1 MLVNT
6 DIYSHWPHPD
16 EEHHHLLRSSALSPL
31 ALCPW
36 QRHPPPFRPLLIH
49 SANRLF
55 RDPFLS
61 FFFWKGKRKE
71 RKEPSHWGGGSARR
85 SFNVQ
90 RAEFVKPDPS
100 VQVTGGE
107 TGSPFMETYLP
118 SRPMANVSCIHIHP
132 MCHSSSESYYHN
144 TSSSQPA
151 FQRPNDR

>member
-1 MLVNT
+1 MPVNT

-36 QRHPPPFRPLLIH
+36 QRHPPPFRPQLIH

-55 RDPFLS
+55 RDPFLC

-71 RKEPSHWGGGSARR
+71 RSRLTEAADPHGAVSMCSELSLWNRIPPYRWQVEKQGAR
-85 SFNVQ
+85 SWKHTSPPVLWLMFPAFTSIQYAIVAQ
-90 RAEFVKPDPS
+90 RA
-100 VQVTGGE
+100 T
-107 TGSPFMETYLP
+107 
-118 SRPMANVSCIHIHP
+118 IIIHP
-132 MCHSSSESYYHN
+132 F
-144 TSSSQPA
+144 SQPA